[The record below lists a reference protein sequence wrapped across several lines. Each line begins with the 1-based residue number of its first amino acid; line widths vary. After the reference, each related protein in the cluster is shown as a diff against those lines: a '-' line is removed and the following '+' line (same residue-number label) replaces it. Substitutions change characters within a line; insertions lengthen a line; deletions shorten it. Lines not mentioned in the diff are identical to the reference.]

1 MRNLFSFI
9 LTILTASLL
18 VSCNEKK
25 EPSLNESEYYL
36 NNCLSS
42 ISAEG
47 DSVVWVGT
55 EFGEI
60 IFSNNSDRRQYQVG
74 SNRIYKVYTQQCDGD
89 KRICWIAIRN
99 AGLSKWEIAGNS
111 ARCLAEYT
119 IPKKGQHY
127 SVYDIMEED
136 GLLLAATSQGVYTL
150 NLRSADS
157 ALKPIYPNGGNYHS
171 GDPFVTKTICRS
183 AANQVLVATQNGL
196 LHIDVASMKTRVSH
210 KGERINFVSVIDG
223 ETNILAGNK
232 FYIEHKDG
240 SLKREVDLK
249 FHANLFYYVGGA
261 YCFLDNST
269 AVLTRDLEKFYTIS
283 LRRNIPMSCN
293 NVIVSAKKNDHVCIA
308 TENAV
313 WKVPVHQSV
322 FNDNA
327 AIMSAA
333 TDENGDIYY
342 INAHNEIFL
351 QPSGS
356 DKAYKIFD
364 FIREAP
370 IVDSRIYNGCLY
382 YVTSN
387 HDLKQVS
394 LTSYFIRNILLSHSQ
409 MVYDSQSK
417 ITSMGLMTVDNK
429 PKLYLGIQDGL
440 IEIEPESKHID
451 TIPSFNDKY
460 ITKFYQQSKDN
471 NLYLT
476 TLNHGIF
483 YGSNGRYK
491 PIAGTGGM
499 ENIRSMAITKEFPP
513 QMIVLAGNSL
523 LIKDGGKAI
532 DAKAESDMFAIG
544 DSVVYTLPEFGIRK
558 YVKKADSLVL
568 AGYYYQDI
576 SFERKA
582 SVVKDDKVYLGC
594 ELGVLTFTAGKENQA
609 QWVKITNSSVTR
621 RRMVVTI
628 VCLLLIVSAIFVGY
642 RFYRYLATR
651 TIRVRKEELKKR
663 LAGIES
669 VSNLF
674 SDDYKSAI
682 LALYKDIAE
691 IGLGKHHSWKANNE
705 KIAAISDTL
714 MRMNR
719 SNVFMLLKKIDQQRE
734 RLASL
739 EIADSKLLA
748 DNSQRA
754 LSNGDIEVLRS
765 QALANEQWLSAY
777 EKVQKELS
785 GYMFQLRDVI
795 IIKGLSDGI
804 LTEIDEY
811 KQLLTTDPM
820 ESLDGKLQ
828 EIRRRYNRL
837 FLDDALQTLRAY
849 FASRSKRLDALDA
862 NDHVVEAVRMQLDSV
877 TSDMQQQD
885 RLTLLRQLKHT
896 DRRIEQVVLRR
907 RLQKEMDRYT
917 FIRRTAISENEER
930 VVQVDEKRLECEI
943 ATRSDEAT
951 HNISLLIADIYAC
964 MSDTDPRLVNSIL
977 KFNGFDNQQAKVLM
991 LLIADAKVKRT
1002 AVPGMLRV
1010 VGNLNPVI
1018 SRLLKNKI
1026 KPSEDEIRQYV
1037 ERHPASLAS
1046 YILKLIE

>member
-1 MRNLFSFI
+1 M
-9 LTILTASLL
+9 
-18 VSCNEKK
+18 
-25 EPSLNESEYYL
+25 
-36 NNCLSS
+36 
-42 ISAEG
+42 
-47 DSVVWVGT
+47 
-55 EFGEI
+55 
-60 IFSNNSDRRQYQVG
+60 
-74 SNRIYKVYTQQCDGD
+74 
-89 KRICWIAIRN
+89 
-99 AGLSKWEIAGNS
+99 
-111 ARCLAEYT
+111 
-119 IPKKGQHY
+119 
-127 SVYDIMEED
+127 
-136 GLLLAATSQGVYTL
+136 
-150 NLRSADS
+150 
-157 ALKPIYPNGGNYHS
+157 LK
-171 GDPFVTKTICRS
+171 
-183 AANQVLVATQNGL
+183 L
-196 LHIDVASMKTRVSH
+196 
-210 KGERINFVSVIDG
+210 
-223 ETNILAGNK
+223 
-232 FYIEHKDG
+232 
-240 SLKREVDLK
+240 
-249 FHANLFYYVGGA
+249 
-261 YCFLDNST
+261 
-269 AVLTRDLEKFYTIS
+269 
-283 LRRNIPMSCN
+283 
-293 NVIVSAKKNDHVCIA
+293 
-308 TENAV
+308 
-313 WKVPVHQSV
+313 
-322 FNDNA
+322 
-327 AIMSAA
+327 
-333 TDENGDIYY
+333 
-342 INAHNEIFL
+342 
-351 QPSGS
+351 
-356 DKAYKIFD
+356 
-364 FIREAP
+364 
-370 IVDSRIYNGCLY
+370 
-382 YVTSN
+382 
-387 HDLKQVS
+387 
-394 LTSYFIRNILLSHSQ
+394 RNILYIIGVIALLSSCAR
-409 MVYDSQSK
+409 
-417 ITSMGLMTVDNK
+417 MGRPDGGWYNETPPHVIGSTPADRSTNVQAKKVNIYFDEFIKLDNASEK
-429 PKLYLGIQDGL
+429 VVV
-440 IEIEPESKHID
+440 S
-451 TIPSFNDKY
+451 
-460 ITKFYQQSKDN
+460 
-471 NLYLT
+471 
-476 TLNHGIF
+476 
-483 YGSNGRYK
+483 
-491 PIAGTGGM
+491 
-499 ENIRSMAITKEFPP
+499 PP
-513 QMIVLAGNSL
+513 QLEQAAPNREEHHGTE
-523 LIKDGGKAI
+523 GRTRHHAHGTHREGEARRG
-532 DAKAESDMFAIG
+532 DAAEG
-544 DSVVYTLPEFGIRK
+544 
-558 YVKKADSLVL
+558 
-568 AGYYYQDI
+568 
-576 SFERKA
+576 
-582 SVVKDDKVYLGC
+582 
-594 ELGVLTFTAGKENQA
+594 
-609 QWVKITNSSVTR
+609 VTR

-674 SDDYKSAI
+674 SDDYKSTI

-754 LSNGDIEVLRS
+754 LSNGDIEELRS

-896 DRRIEQVVLRR
+896 DRRIEQVVLRS

-943 ATRSDEAT
+943 ATRSDETT

>member
-1 MRNLFSFI
+1 M
-9 LTILTASLL
+9 
-18 VSCNEKK
+18 
-25 EPSLNESEYYL
+25 
-36 NNCLSS
+36 
-42 ISAEG
+42 
-47 DSVVWVGT
+47 
-55 EFGEI
+55 
-60 IFSNNSDRRQYQVG
+60 
-74 SNRIYKVYTQQCDGD
+74 
-89 KRICWIAIRN
+89 
-99 AGLSKWEIAGNS
+99 
-111 ARCLAEYT
+111 
-119 IPKKGQHY
+119 
-127 SVYDIMEED
+127 
-136 GLLLAATSQGVYTL
+136 
-150 NLRSADS
+150 
-157 ALKPIYPNGGNYHS
+157 
-171 GDPFVTKTICRS
+171 
-183 AANQVLVATQNGL
+183 
-196 LHIDVASMKTRVSH
+196 
-210 KGERINFVSVIDG
+210 
-223 ETNILAGNK
+223 
-232 FYIEHKDG
+232 
-240 SLKREVDLK
+240 
-249 FHANLFYYVGGA
+249 
-261 YCFLDNST
+261 
-269 AVLTRDLEKFYTIS
+269 
-283 LRRNIPMSCN
+283 
-293 NVIVSAKKNDHVCIA
+293 
-308 TENAV
+308 
-313 WKVPVHQSV
+313 
-322 FNDNA
+322 
-327 AIMSAA
+327 
-333 TDENGDIYY
+333 
-342 INAHNEIFL
+342 
-351 QPSGS
+351 
-356 DKAYKIFD
+356 
-364 FIREAP
+364 
-370 IVDSRIYNGCLY
+370 
-382 YVTSN
+382 
-387 HDLKQVS
+387 
-394 LTSYFIRNILLSHSQ
+394 
-409 MVYDSQSK
+409 
-417 ITSMGLMTVDNK
+417 
-429 PKLYLGIQDGL
+429 
-440 IEIEPESKHID
+440 
-451 TIPSFNDKY
+451 
-460 ITKFYQQSKDN
+460 
-471 NLYLT
+471 
-476 TLNHGIF
+476 
-483 YGSNGRYK
+483 
-491 PIAGTGGM
+491 
-499 ENIRSMAITKEFPP
+499 
-513 QMIVLAGNSL
+513 
-523 LIKDGGKAI
+523 
-532 DAKAESDMFAIG
+532 
-544 DSVVYTLPEFGIRK
+544 
-558 YVKKADSLVL
+558 
-568 AGYYYQDI
+568 
-576 SFERKA
+576 
-582 SVVKDDKVYLGC
+582 
-594 ELGVLTFTAGKENQA
+594 
-609 QWVKITNSSVTR
+609 
-621 RRMVVTI
+621 
-628 VCLLLIVSAIFVGY
+628 
-642 RFYRYLATR
+642 
-651 TIRVRKEELKKR
+651 VRKEELKKR

-674 SDDYKSAI
+674 SDDYKSTI

-754 LSNGDIEVLRS
+754 LSNGDIEELRS

-896 DRRIEQVVLRR
+896 DRRIEQVVLRS

-1046 YILKLIE
+1046 YILRLIE